1 MAITS
6 EHASDWLNAIPVP
19 SLGLKLDN
27 ASLKVA
33 AGLRLGARL
42 CHPYQC
48 VCGAQ
53 VNTSGRHGLSCKLAS
68 GRHPRHSQANAI
80 IKRALGSADF
90 PSTLEPSGVSRT
102 DGKRP
107 DGMTHFSFKN
117 GKPLVWD
124 FTCSDTVAAS
134 NLSTS
139 VKGAGKTAEKAED
152 KKIGKYQHLQTEFHV
167 VPIAVETFGAFG
179 PNGLSL
185 LTDIGKRIVRATGER
200 QATAF
205 LFQSLS
211 MAVQRGNSASI
222 LGTVPVSEKLD
233 ELYYM

>member
-1 MAITS
+1 
-6 EHASDWLNAIPVP
+6 
-19 SLGLKLDN
+19 
-27 ASLKVA
+27 
-33 AGLRLGARL
+33 
-42 CHPYQC
+42 
-48 VCGAQ
+48 
-53 VNTSGRHGLSCKLAS
+53 
-68 GRHPRHSQANAI
+68 
-80 IKRALGSADF
+80 
-90 PSTLEPSGVSRT
+90 
-102 DGKRP
+102 
-107 DGMTHFSFKN
+107 MTHFLFKN

-211 MAVQRGNSASI
+211 MAVQRGNTASV
-222 LGTVPVSEKLD
+222 LGTVSVSEKLD